1 MNILTKVA
9 SISILSFVVGCNH
22 MQTNSGL
29 AIIFADVKEPVAFF
43 NGVSSSKTGQAC
55 QESFLNLIA
64 TGDSSRE
71 AAKRNGGITKVA
83 TINLEKKNTFF
94 YGKTCTV
101 VTGE

>member
-1 MNILTKVA
+1 MNILTKLAPIVL
-9 SISILSFVVGCNH
+9 LSLVVGCNH

-29 AIIFADVKEPVAFF
+29 AIIFADVKEPVAFN
-43 NGVSSSKTGQAC
+43 NGVSASKTGQAC
-55 QESFLNLIA
+55 QESFLNVIA
-64 TGDSSRE
+64 TGDSSIE
-71 AAKRNGGITKVA
+71 KAKQNGGITKVA